1 MTTTINGQKY
11 PSVGGYGMTYNSL
24 IQDIIAYM
32 ERDDDQFVDK
42 IPTFIGLAEY
52 AVASEVKTL
61 EQLVVVSTTLA
72 PNQVVLNKPA
82 LWRKTVSMKV
92 DGEPILLRSQDY
104 VAQYQAESTPAR
116 PLFYSDY
123 DYSNWALAPLPD
135 QSYPIEIVYYS
146 RVQPLSYQNQQNLLT
161 EICPQALLFG
171 SLLQAQGYL
180 KALDKLPMW
189 KQYYDQ
195 SIAAL
200 KKEDNTRRADRN
212 VSVQEP

>member
-1 MTTTINGQKY
+1 MTTTINGLKY
-11 PSVGGYGMTYNSL
+11 PSVGGFAMTYNSL
-24 IQDIIAYM
+24 IQDVITYM
-32 ERDDDQFVDK
+32 ERDDDGFVDK

-52 AVASEVKTL
+52 AIATEVRTL
-61 EQLVVVSTTLA
+61 EQLVVVNTTLTTS
-72 PNQVVLNKPA
+72 QDVLNKPA

-104 VAQYQAESTPAR
+104 VAQYQNQSSAGQPKYYA
-116 PLFYSDY
+116 DY
-123 DYSNWALAPLPD
+123 DYSNWAIAPLPD
-135 QSYPIEIVYYS
+135 QPYTVEIIYYS

-171 SLLQAQGYL
+171 TLLQAQGYL
-180 KALDKLPMW
+180 KALDKLPIW
-189 KQYYDQ
+189 KGYYDQ

-200 KKEDNTRRADRN
+200 KKEDSVRRVDRN